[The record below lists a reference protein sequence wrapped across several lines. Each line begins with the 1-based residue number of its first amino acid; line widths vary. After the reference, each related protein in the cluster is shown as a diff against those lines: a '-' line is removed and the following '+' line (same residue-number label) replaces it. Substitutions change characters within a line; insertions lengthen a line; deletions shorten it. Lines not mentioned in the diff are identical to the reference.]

1 MEDINDNNNLIKN
14 ETGRIT
20 EGDYITDG
28 PDRTTRKAIA
38 EIIPIH
44 HSQNIPLALS
54 GQCTGSS
61 YIIRER
67 LRRYTK
73 AKFIETLAVRKCKQ
87 NGRGISFKDLLSNG
101 FALHK
106 QQAQTTL
113 KHCLRANIL
122 FTISSRKPQE
132 YYPTCLK
139 SEILSKNIPIGPT
152 RVGFLKP
159 TLLRDKDLKKK
170 DIIDYCQTLDLTI
183 VQTLEEYVLPLLRQT
198 PFHIHKMQ
206 FKVRIPRECYQE
218 ISLPAAPWNK
228 GKEHEEIIG
237 GAHARY
243 RFYANGTVVV
253 TAESSNFPFRLENES
268 DFSSL
273 MAFLGQLRDRLVL
286 FLADKHERMVPDIM
300 GWELTQCDI
309 NKDVRIEKW
318 LQSAGLSIHVRH
330 VCHLFRV
337 YIKSTGKDTL
347 CRVEKS
353 ISSKNKSAIEV
364 ISDIFNPTERLE
376 KQIEELSRK
385 LDRLVMSSSNNT
397 SSTTNVAVDCNSSR
411 IIDRRWS
418 IN

>member
-1 MEDINDNNNLIKN
+1 MENINDNNNLIKN

-20 EGDYITDG
+20 EGDHITDG
-28 PDRTTRKAIA
+28 PDRTTRKTIG
-38 EIIPIH
+38 EIILIH
-44 HSQNIPLALS
+44 DSQNIPVALS

-67 LRRYTK
+67 QRRYTK

-122 FTISSRKPQE
+122 FTIGDRKPQE
-132 YYPTCLK
+132 YYPACLK
-139 SEILSKNIPIGPT
+139 SEILSKNIPIRPT

-159 TLLRDKDLKKK
+159 TLLRDKDLKK
-170 DIIDYCQTLDLTI
+170 DVINYCQTLDPTI
-183 VQTLEEYVLPLLRQT
+183 VQTLEEYVLPLLPQI

-253 TAESSNFPFRLENES
+253 STESGNNPFKLETES
-268 DFSSL
+268 DCSRL
-273 MAFLGQLRDRLVL
+273 MAFFGQVRDRLVL
-286 FLADKHERMVPDIM
+286 FLADKHERIVPDIM
-300 GWELTQCDI
+300 NWEMTQWDL
-309 NKDVRIEKW
+309 NKDVKVDDW
-318 LQSAGLSIHVRH
+318 MQVVGLKIQIKHACR
-330 VCHLFRV
+330 LFRI
-337 YIKSTGKDTL
+337 YIKSRGRDTV
-347 CRVEKS
+347 CRVEEAS
-353 ISSKNKSAIEV
+353 SSKNKSAIEV
-364 ISDIFNPTERLE
+364 INDIFNPTERLE
-376 KQIEELSRK
+376 KQL
-385 LDRLVMSSSNNT
+385 
-397 SSTTNVAVDCNSSR
+397 AG
-411 IIDRRWS
+411 IDRRVNQLLECFGNRNS
-418 IN
+418 STNEQ

>member
-1 MEDINDNNNLIKN
+1 MMADAIQMEDINDNNNLIKN

-44 HSQNIPLALS
+44 DSQNIPLALS

-67 LRRYTK
+67 QRRYTK
-73 AKFIETLAVRKCKQ
+73 AKFIETLAVRNCKQ
-87 NGRGISFKDLLSNG
+87 NGRGIGFKDLLSNA

-122 FTISSRKPQE
+122 FTIGDRKPQE

-170 DIIDYCQTLDLTI
+170 DVIDYCQTLDPTI
-183 VQTLEEYVLPLLRQT
+183 VQTLEEYVLPLLPQT

-218 ISLPAAPWNK
+218 IALPVAPWNK

-237 GAHARY
+237 GTHARY

-253 TAESSNFPFRLENES
+253 STESGNNPFKIRE
-268 DFSSL
+268 
-273 MAFLGQLRDRLVL
+273 
-286 FLADKHERMVPDIM
+286 
-300 GWELTQCDI
+300 
-309 NKDVRIEKW
+309 
-318 LQSAGLSIHVRH
+318 
-330 VCHLFRV
+330 
-337 YIKSTGKDTL
+337 
-347 CRVEKS
+347 
-353 ISSKNKSAIEV
+353 
-364 ISDIFNPTERLE
+364 
-376 KQIEELSRK
+376 
-385 LDRLVMSSSNNT
+385 
-397 SSTTNVAVDCNSSR
+397 
-411 IIDRRWS
+411 
-418 IN
+418 